1 MQTSQCEARD
11 RSAAPRHAPRCLSGA
26 RFIARLTMLDQT
38 IIYLILIKSKTSAIY
53 KAIPH
58 YQPDVNRNLYDVC
71 DVQNLPHMYL
81 NKQIFL
87 LIN

>member
-1 MQTSQCEARD
+1 
-11 RSAAPRHAPRCLSGA
+11 
-26 RFIARLTMLDQT
+26 MLDLT